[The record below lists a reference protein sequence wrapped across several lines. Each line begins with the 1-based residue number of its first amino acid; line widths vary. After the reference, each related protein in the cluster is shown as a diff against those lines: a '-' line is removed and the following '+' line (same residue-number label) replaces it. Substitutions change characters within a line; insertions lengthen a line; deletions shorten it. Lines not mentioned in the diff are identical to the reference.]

1 MPSQKNINTLIEIK
15 DKLNKSKS
23 VAFTDYMGLNVKQI
37 SDLRKKV
44 KESGAEFK
52 VLKNTLLRLGL
63 KELGWQVEEGIVDQ
77 GLNGPTAVLFS
88 YEDEIAAL
96 KALYDFSK
104 ENELPKLKFGF
115 LDKNLLTQERIE
127 NLAQLPTKE
136 VLQAK
141 LVSNLSSPIYGLVYT
156 LKGNLTKLVLVLNQI
171 KSKQKS

>member
-23 VAFTDYMGLNVKQI
+23 VVFADYMGLNVKQI

-63 KELGWQVEEGIVDQ
+63 KELGWKIEEGVV
-77 GLNGPTAVLFS
+77 LKELSGPTAVLFG
-88 YEDEIAAL
+88 YEDEIAPL
-96 KALYDFSK
+96 KALYDFSQ
-104 ENELPKLKFGF
+104 ENELPKIKFGF
-115 LDKNLLTQERIE
+115 LTKDFLTGEKIIS
-127 NLAQLPTKE
+127 LAKLPSKE
-136 VLQAK
+136 VLLAK

-171 KSKQKS
+171 RKSKS